1 MEMGPKGSREKRP
14 IARRNCQ
21 IARKIGQTSR
31 NIENFTRR
39 SVQQIRVLERC
50 FRVFGQ
56 IARTHEQEFRAEAHQ
71 RLASI

>member
-1 MEMGPKGSREKRP
+1 MEMGPKGSREKRQ
-14 IARRNCQ
+14 ITRRNGQ
-21 IARKIGQTSR
+21 IARKIGQTTR
-31 NIENFTRR
+31 DIENFTRR

-56 IARTHEQEFRAEAHQ
+56 IARTHEQEFRDEARQ

>member
-1 MEMGPKGSREKRP
+1 MEMGPKGSREKR
-14 IARRNCQ
+14 Q
-21 IARKIGQTSR
+21 ITRKISQTTR